1 MTDCS
6 SSLSRLVV
14 VGANH
19 RSSSLIIREKLVA
32 DGDTVAR
39 LLGRLKDAGLDCAVV
54 IATGDRLEV
63 LTLHDSA
70 AAVAEIVA
78 RAFAETAGLELNDLT
93 GQLFIFEGEEAA
105 RHVFAVTATLDGLI
119 PGDPHVRDQVRSG
132 HELSVTAAM
141 STPELDALIG
151 AADETGE
158 RVLLESGIAAR
169 PASLAT
175 AAVHLAKDVH
185 GDLSSC
191 TCLMLG
197 AGDMGELLARHLHRF
212 GLTEFILVGEA
223 ANREEHL
230 AQQLGG
236 RIVPMD
242 GLAEALTQAD
252 ILVSS
257 LGTRGSLITSE
268 MTEAA
273 LKQRKQRQILLF
285 DAAIPGDIERAVGE
299 LEGAFLYDLNDLE
312 NLVMEGRME
321 SNATLEAAWEMV
333 ESGLMSYVRGE
344 DDAQEIPVV
353 GALRQRLEILRGDV
367 LAQPQGANAGSATAL
382 FMEKILK
389 DLSGQLHAENS
400 ERSAGSMEATLRRLF
415 GLTGGKDR

>member
-1 MTDCS
+1 
-6 SSLSRLVV
+6 
-14 VGANH
+14 
-19 RSSSLIIREKLVA
+19 
-32 DGDTVAR
+32 
-39 LLGRLKDAGLDCAVV
+39 
-54 IATGDRLEV
+54 
-63 LTLHDSA
+63 
-70 AAVAEIVA
+70 
-78 RAFAETAGLELNDLT
+78 
-93 GQLFIFEGEEAA
+93 
-105 RHVFAVTATLDGLI
+105 
-119 PGDPHVRDQVRSG
+119 
-132 HELSVTAAM
+132 
-141 STPELDALIG
+141 
-151 AADETGE
+151 
-158 RVLLESGIAAR
+158 
-169 PASLAT
+169 
-175 AAVHLAKDVH
+175 
-185 GDLSSC
+185 
-191 TCLMLG
+191 
-197 AGDMGELLARHLHRF
+197 MGELLARHLHRF

-223 ANREEHL
+223 ANLEEHL

-268 MTEAA
+268 TAEAA

-321 SNATLEAAWEMV
+321 SNTALEAAWEIV

-344 DDAQEIPVV
+344 DDAREIPVIGV
-353 GALRQRLEILRGDV
+353 LRQRLEILRGDV